1 MAMELAIYAEY
12 GEELELAQQ
21 LVAEDLKAVG
31 FDVTLQIVEGAVLW
45 DPESGTEI
53 QGNFDMDMWDDGYP
67 GIDPTDNQL
76 WYYYHTDAS
85 DPESGGWNVMRWQ
98 NEDFDALYDEL
109 FTLDEEYREEV
120 FCQIATLL
128 DEEVPQILLFSTL
141 EMHGLS
147 GHLNGV
153 LPSVNDTVTWN
164 IADWTL
170 SE

>member
-1 MAMELAIYAEY
+1 
-12 GEELELAQQ
+12 
-21 LVAEDLKAVG
+21 
-31 FDVTLQIVEGAVLW
+31 
-45 DPESGTEI
+45 
-53 QGNFDMDMWDDGYP
+53 MDMWDDGYP